1 MKKCFKIF
9 LLFLVLFLPYIK
21 VDASTNTYVR
31 TYENWLVPNDI
42 VVDSSNMSSVLS
54 TPAVNAEEKIYDFA
68 SLLTSQEEVIL
79 YDEVIQFIEKSNL
92 DLAIVTV
99 SDYDK
104 ICSYED
110 CSQVYADDFYDY
122 NSFGLGDDYSGLLF
136 LVDMKNREIYISTT
150 GKAMDMYND
159 IRIDKILDAIYTE
172 FGSDKYFEGITKFM
186 TIIENY
192 DTMGLPSNI
201 DSKYAISADG
211 EIYRKFPWLIVLGV
225 PSVITIIVMGILISK
240 NKMVKVATTSREYL
254 EKGSINIKVVRDV
267 LTSSHTTSTPISH
280 SSSSGGGSSHSGS
293 SGRSHG
299 GGGHHF

>member
-9 LLFLVLFLPYIK
+9 LLILVLFLPYIK

-110 CSQVYADDFYDY
+110 CSQVYADDFYYY
-122 NSFGLGDDYSGLLF
+122 NSFGLGDDHSGLLF